1 MKKFLVEKE
10 WFPSDTQDIQ
20 GFTKLPAAPILP
32 VFFLFPSKSEL
43 LLPHATTES
52 LSNYPAIHAKPNSPL
67 AFPLMN
73 FIKPQCETR
82 RLHPK
87 ARVFRSVGVYQLGKV
102 MWRNYNRRS
111 SDPFL
116 LSCLAARRRSVR
128 NLKLLTHMDLK
139 HSHCYKQLL
148 LVQFFFFLARS
159 PLEDASGLK
168 KPKKHPFQFHPFLA
182 WFSWR
187 WGFTTIKVPLSQR
200 PPLKW
205 DRWCTQPPASSL
217 TWLNQLKVVKMQHS
231 WRRFSFF
238 LFAEVG

>member
-1 MKKFLVEKE
+1 MGSIEQNSSSFHGIRGALSHIVTKLTTSIFFLKTSCRFALKLSESVGKLRCYQRFFFFTLIHSTQLKKFLVEKE

-116 LSCLAARRRSVR
+116 LSWLAARRRSVR

-148 LVQFFFFLARS
+148 LVQFFFS
-159 PLEDASGLK
+159 CQKS
-168 KPKKHPFQFHPFLA
+168 
-182 WFSWR
+182 
-187 WGFTTIKVPLSQR
+187 T
-200 PPLKW
+200 
-205 DRWCTQPPASSL
+205 
-217 TWLNQLKVVKMQHS
+217 
-231 WRRFSFF
+231 
-238 LFAEVG
+238 